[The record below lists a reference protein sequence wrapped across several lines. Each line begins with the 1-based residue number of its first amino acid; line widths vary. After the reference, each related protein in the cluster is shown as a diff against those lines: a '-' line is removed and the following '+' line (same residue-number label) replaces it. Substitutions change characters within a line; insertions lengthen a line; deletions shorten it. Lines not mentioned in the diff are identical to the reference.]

1 MTINKDSEAVRQLN
15 VESAYFYTETG
26 NPGDSLSGPEA
37 AAIKMTNDE
46 GQRCTLA
53 HHHSGITRFETE
65 GEMLIIAGEKTP
77 SGNSDFIL
85 VTNSGDVDV
94 VAEDGN
100 VRIRADNNITL
111 EADNIVIKD
120 YFKKNPNYL
129 EKIKQ
134 NALPFGISRTIIS
147 SENSDFGPSF
157 FGDDKLFFSSSLF
170 ELVALGADFALNE
183 CWRCKSVSNGV
194 VTKRDTSKFQY
205 SD

>member
-1 MTINKDSEAVRQLN
+1 MTINKDTEAVRQLN

-65 GEMLIIAGEKTP
+65 GEMIVSAGEKTP

-111 EADNIVIKD
+111 EADNIVIKANSIQMGD
-120 YFKKNPNYL
+120 GNTSDVAINGSVV
-129 EKIKQ
+129 
-134 NALPFGISRTIIS
+134 NIS
-147 SENSDFGPSF
+147 SNGGNTGVLLSIHGLS
-157 FGDDKLFFSSSLF
+157 GS
-170 ELVALGADFALNE
+170 V
-183 CWRCKSVSNGV
+183 KSIGKNFVNNI
-194 VTKRDTSKFQY
+194 TSAIKGMIK
-205 SD
+205 

>member
-26 NPGDSLSGPEA
+26 KPGDSLSGPEA

-65 GEMLIIAGEKTP
+65 GEMIVSAGEKTP

-100 VRIRADNNITL
+100 GRRRADNNITL
-111 EADNIVIKD
+111 DADNIVSL
-120 YFKKNPNYL
+120 KKQL
-129 EKIKQ
+129 ETLEVIGEYQGKPTPDMFAVMLNQ
-134 NALPFGISRTIIS
+134 VGREFGNAMMVVEIIFIFVVI
-147 SENSDFGPSF
+147 EVV
-157 FGDDKLFFSSSLF
+157 
-170 ELVALGADFALNE
+170 LVTQ
-183 CWRCKSVSNGV
+183 V
-194 VTKRDTSKFQY
+194 
-205 SD
+205 